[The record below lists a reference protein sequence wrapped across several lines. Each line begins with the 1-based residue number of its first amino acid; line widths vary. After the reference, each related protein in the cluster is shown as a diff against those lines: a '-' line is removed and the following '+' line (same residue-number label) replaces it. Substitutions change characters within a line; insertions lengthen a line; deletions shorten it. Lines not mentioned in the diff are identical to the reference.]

1 MQKGCGRLTPFLA
14 WVGSSSLAARAKGP
28 FPALV
33 GTAVPCGPFK
43 GSIPCGRQGTVALA
57 IRRGGILH
65 VLHFLHVQRVAG
77 GADVERLS
85 AGNRRML
92 KNPGIDRHMFLELCA
107 PPGFCSRKLAV
118 K

>member
-1 MQKGCGRLTPFLA
+1 MSCIFCMSKNSHTD
-14 WVGSSSLAARAKGP
+14 
-28 FPALV
+28 
-33 GTAVPCGPFK
+33 
-43 GSIPCGRQGTVALA
+43 
-57 IRRGGILH
+57 RRGLRSLPF
-65 VLHFLHVQRVAG
+65 LHFLHVQRVAG